1 MTKQRYAVACGMI
14 VTCNEDGSI
23 PLNSQVLAS
32 IGPKYNVIECQK
44 MLDRAN
50 AAHDPGG
57 RFDEIARLHEVNAE
71 LVKALTAIESQA
83 INLTAPAKPVRDRA
97 IHDIKRWAIAALAKA
112 GEK

>member
-1 MTKQRYAVACGMI
+1 MDKSELPTFLELAANRLAWANRGDKTINIKIAINTARMMAVA
-14 VTCNEDGSI
+14 E
-23 PLNSQVLAS
+23 AA
-32 IGPKYNVIECQK
+32 ER
-44 MLDRAN
+44 DRL
-50 AAHDPGG
+50 
-57 RFDEIARLHEVNAE
+57 REVNAE